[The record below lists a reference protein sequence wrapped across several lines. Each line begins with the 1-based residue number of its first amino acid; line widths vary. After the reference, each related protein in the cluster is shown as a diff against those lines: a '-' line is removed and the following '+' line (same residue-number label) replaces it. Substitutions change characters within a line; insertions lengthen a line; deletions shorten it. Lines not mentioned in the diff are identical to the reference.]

1 MEVEFRQLYE
11 KYYSRVYYFLLK
23 QVYNRKDLAEELT
36 QETFYQAFLSL
47 HRYRGDCDIVTWLF
61 QIGKNTCFRYF
72 KKHPILSDYDSEV
85 LGNESLITN
94 VRSMEQEYEN
104 KVNAEAVINCIK
116 ELKENY
122 REVMLLRLQE
132 NLSFREIGEKLH
144 ISENSAKVLY
154 FRGKEMIKK
163 ELEGEY
169 YG

>member
-1 MEVEFRQLYE
+1 MKAEFQQLYE
-11 KYYSRVYYFLLK
+11 KYHSRVYYYLLR

-47 HRYRGDCDIVTWLF
+47 HRYRGDCDIATWLF
-61 QIGKNTCFRYF
+61 QIGKNTCYRYF
-72 KKHPILSDYDSEV
+72 KKHPIYADYDSEV
-85 LGNESLITN
+85 LSEESLVTN
-94 VRSMEQEYEN
+94 VRSMEQAYED
-104 KVNAEAVINCIK
+104 KVNAEVVINRIK
-116 ELKENY
+116 QLKENY

-132 NLSFREIGEKLH
+132 DLSFREIGEKLH

-163 ELEGEY
+163 ELGDEY